1 MNNRVLVV
9 DDDIAMTDMVTRAL
23 SARFDVHTENT
34 LEDAWAHLAHHP
46 ADVVLTDLMLDDGTG
61 LDLAR
66 RLREDGRRTPVILM
80 TAFGNLDNAVEAMR
94 GGVYD
99 FLTKPLDIERLEIA
113 VDRAAKHHALVG
125 EVEMLRR
132 AVEGRRLARWMVG
145 ESEVMRELADMVE
158 RVANTDVTV
167 LVTGESGTGKEL
179 VAQALHDLSDRR
191 QGPFIPINCA
201 AMPATLLESELFG
214 HARGAFTGARES
226 REGLFVA
233 ANGGTLFL
241 DEIGEMAPE
250 VQAKLLRALQER
262 EVRPVG
268 GNTSVPFDARIV
280 TATNQEIEQRV
291 REGRFREDLFY
302 RINVV
307 NLAVPPLRD
316 RGNDILLL
324 AQHFV
329 EETAQRLRREVWG
342 FSKAV
347 AGRLLSHD
355 WPGNVRELQ
364 NTVERAV
371 ALARFERL
379 GVSDLPP
386 KLQRARTTASA
397 FQIEDPDFMPALADL
412 EKRYI
417 LHVLD
422 RCDGNRTRASEVL
435 GIDRKTLYRK
445 LERWSEE
452 EEEEG

>member
-132 AVEGRRLARWMVG
+132 AVEGRRRARWMVG

-329 EETAQRLRREVWG
+329 
-342 FSKAV
+342 
-347 AGRLLSHD
+347 
-355 WPGNVRELQ
+355 
-364 NTVERAV
+364 
-371 ALARFERL
+371 
-379 GVSDLPP
+379 
-386 KLQRARTTASA
+386 
-397 FQIEDPDFMPALADL
+397 
-412 EKRYI
+412 
-417 LHVLD
+417 
-422 RCDGNRTRASEVL
+422 
-435 GIDRKTLYRK
+435 
-445 LERWSEE
+445 
-452 EEEEG
+452 